1 MDKKGAKGYWIST
14 AQVINQELFD
24 AYVEKVGPW
33 LKENG
38 GEVFA
43 KDTNPIGKEKT
54 EDSNLAVICEFPS
67 MRIAVEAYESSEY
80 QELSKLRKAA
90 TVNSTFTI
98 IEGMDESTKLRRAM
112 GLQTIESRK
121 SQIPLLDLLFDL
133 LIKKYKTSAVIFL

>member
-14 AQVINQELFD
+14 AKVINQDLF
-24 AYVEKVGPW
+24 AEYVEKVGPW

-43 KDTNPIGKEKT
+43 KDTEPIGKEKT

-67 MRIAVEAYESSEY
+67 MRMAVDAYESSEY

-90 TVNSTFTI
+90 TVNATFTI
-98 IEGMDESTKLRRAM
+98 IEGMDEAAKLRRAM
-112 GLQTIESRK
+112 GL
-121 SQIPLLDLLFDL
+121 
-133 LIKKYKTSAVIFL
+133 

>member
-14 AQVINQELFD
+14 AKIINQELFD
-24 AYVEKVGPW
+24 EYVEKVGPW

-43 KDTNPIGKEKT
+43 KDTDPRGKEKT

-67 MRIAVEAYESSEY
+67 MRIAVDAYESSEY

-90 TVNSTFTI
+90 TVNATFTI
-98 IEGMDESTKLRRAM
+98 MEGMDEATKLRRAM
-112 GLQTIESRK
+112 GMYIMASNTS
-121 SQIPLLDLLFDL
+121 LF
-133 LIKKYKTSAVIFL
+133 ISYKCMN

>member
-14 AQVINQELFD
+14 AKVINQELFNE
-24 AYVEKVGPW
+24 YVEKVGPW
-33 LKENG
+33 LKENA

-43 KDTNPIGKEKT
+43 KDTDPIGKEKT

-80 QELSKLRKAA
+80 QELSKLRTAA

-98 IEGMDESTKLRRAM
+98 MEGMDEATKLRRAM
-112 GLQTIESRK
+112 GM
-121 SQIPLLDLLFDL
+121 
-133 LIKKYKTSAVIFL
+133 